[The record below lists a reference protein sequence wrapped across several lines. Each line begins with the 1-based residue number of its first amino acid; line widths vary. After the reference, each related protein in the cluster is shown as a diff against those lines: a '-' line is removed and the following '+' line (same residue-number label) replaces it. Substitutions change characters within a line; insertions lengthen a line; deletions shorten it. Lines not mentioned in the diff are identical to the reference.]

1 MNTSVSLSTRR
12 FFWRDA
18 KILGWITQVL
28 TFLVVAGV
36 LYFLW
41 YNMVTELR
49 NQRGIAFTYNWL
61 GQTAGFDVSES
72 LIPYD
77 RSYTYGR
84 VIVVGLLNTLKV
96 AVFGILLATV
106 IGGFIGITRLST
118 NFLARRLATIYVEL
132 FRNIPLLILLIFW
145 YQAIFLKLPQLQEAI
160 VIRDAIYI
168 SIRGTVIPWGE
179 PTSSWNTY
187 LYLLGFG
194 LVAALG
200 VIVALNQYRE
210 RTGRAPFITLWSLV
224 TFLGIALVGW
234 VVLPQPLTLSLPY
247 RDGLRISGGQT
258 FSPEYLALLSGL
270 SLYTSTYVAENVRG
284 AIQAVSKGQYEAS
297 SALGLT
303 RMQAMRLVI
312 LPQAMR
318 ILIPPQVS
326 IYLGLIK
333 NSSLAVAVGYP
344 DFFNTTAVTS
354 LNQNGRAVEIYLI
367 VMGVYLLFSLT
378 TSAILNW
385 YNRRIQLV
393 ER

>member
-1 MNTSVSLSTRR
+1 MNVSATISTRR
-12 FFWRDA
+12 LFWRDA
-18 KILGWITQVL
+18 RILGALTQVL
-28 TFLVVAGV
+28 VVLVTVGV
-36 LYFLW
+36 LYFLGH
-41 YNMVTELR
+41 NMVTELQ
-49 NQRGIAFTYNWL
+49 NQRGIVFTYSWL

-77 RSYTYGR
+77 RSDTYGR
-84 VIVVGLLNTLKV
+84 VILVGLLNTLKV
-96 AVFGILLATV
+96 AIVGILLSTA
-106 IGGFIGITRLST
+106 IGVFVGITRLST
-118 NFLARRLATIYVEL
+118 NFLARRLTAIYVEI

-145 YQAIFLKLPQLQEAI
+145 YQAIFLKLPQLRDAI
-160 VIRDAIYI
+160 VIRDAVYI
-168 SIRGTVIPWGE
+168 SIRGTVVPWGI
-179 PTSSWNTY
+179 PTPSWNNY
-187 LYLLGFG
+187 LFVLALGT
-194 LVAALG
+194 VAALG
-200 VIVALNQYRE
+200 VGLALYQYRQ
-210 RTGRAPFITLWSLV
+210 RTGRAPFVTFWSLV
-224 TFLGIALVGW
+224 TCFGIALLGW
-234 VVLPQPLTLSLPY
+234 FLLPQPLTLSMPY

-270 SLYTSTYVAENVRG
+270 SLYTSTYIAENVRG

-312 LPQAMR
+312 MPQAMR
-318 ILIPPQVS
+318 ILLPPQVS

-333 NSSLAVAVGYP
+333 NSSLAIAVGYP

-385 YNRRIQLV
+385 YNRRVQLV

>member
-1 MNTSVSLSTRR
+1 MNTAISLSPRR
-12 FFWRDA
+12 AFWRDA
-18 KILGWITQVL
+18 RILGWLTQLL
-28 TFLVVAGV
+28 TLLAVGGL

-41 YNMVTELR
+41 HNMVTELR
-49 NQRGIAFTYNWL
+49 NQRGIVFTYNWL

-84 VIVVGLLNTLKV
+84 VILVGLLNTLKV
-96 AVFGILLATV
+96 AVFGIMLATG
-106 IGGFIGITRLST
+106 IGFLVGITRLST
-118 NFLARRLATIYVEL
+118 NFLARQLTTIYVEI

-145 YQAIFLKLPQLQEAI
+145 YQAIFLKLPGLREAI
-160 VIRDAIYI
+160 VIRDAVYI
-168 SIRGTVIPWGE
+168 SIRGMVIPWGA
-179 PTSSWNTY
+179 PTASWNTY
-187 LYLLGFG
+187 LYVL
-194 LVAALG
+194 ALG
-200 VIVALNQYRE
+200 VITALGVIIALNQYRQ
-210 RTGRAPFITLWSLV
+210 RTGRTPFITLWSLV

-234 VVLPQPLTLSLPY
+234 IVLPQPLTLSMPY

-258 FSPEYLALLSGL
+258 FSPEYLALLSAL
-270 SLYTSTYVAENVRG
+270 SLYTSTYIAENVRG
-284 AIQAVSKGQYEAS
+284 AIQAVNKGQYEAS
-297 SALGLT
+297 AALGLT
-303 RMQAMRLVI
+303 RMQVMRLVI
-312 LPQAMR
+312 IPQAMR

-378 TSAILNW
+378 TSGILNW
-385 YNRRIQLV
+385 YNQRIQLV

>member
-1 MNTSVSLSTRR
+1 MAPSVSSSPRR
-12 FFWRDA
+12 FIWRDA
-18 KILGWITQVL
+18 RILGWITQL
-28 TFLVVAGV
+28 ATLLAVAGV
-36 LYFLW
+36 LYFLGH
-41 YNMVTELR
+41 NMVTELR
-49 NQRGIAFTYNWL
+49 IQRGIVFTYSWL
-61 GQTAGFDVSES
+61 DQTAGFDVSES
-72 LIPYD
+72 LIPYN

-96 AVFGILLATV
+96 AVFGILLATI
-106 IGGFIGITRLST
+106 IGVFVGITRLST
-118 NFLARRLATIYVEL
+118 NFLARRLAAIYVEL
-132 FRNIPLLILLIFW
+132 FRNIPLLILLVFW
-145 YQAIFLKLPQLQEAI
+145 YQAIFLKLPALKEAI
-160 VIRDAIYI
+160 VVREAVFI

-187 LYLLGFG
+187 LAILVFG
-194 LVAALG
+194 IVAALA
-200 VIVALNQYRE
+200 VIFALNQYRQ
-210 RTGRAPFITLWSLV
+210 RTGRAPIVTLWSLI
-224 TFLGIALVGW
+224 TFLGIALAGW
-234 VVLPQPLTLSLPY
+234 FILPQPLTLSMPY

-297 SALGLT
+297 SAVGLT

-312 LPQAMR
+312 MPQAMR

-354 LNQNGRAVEIYLI
+354 LNQNGRAIEIYLI

-385 YNRRIQLV
+385 YNQRIQIV